1 MTVGGCLSRAA
12 PRRPGEGGLG
22 RGSRPADS
30 PGRAHRGCQVG
41 ARAPWTG
48 LIRNLIA
55 QAAYPRLSGEHW
67 SDADSFLSEGCAPLT
82 DAPPAAPAAARGLSD
97 LRIGEG
103 RVQRGMGT

>member
-1 MTVGGCLSRAA
+1 
-12 PRRPGEGGLG
+12 
-22 RGSRPADS
+22 
-30 PGRAHRGCQVG
+30 
-41 ARAPWTG
+41 